1 MNSRSDRPR
10 APRRQQPRPGVAAE
24 LSLPPVVLE
33 AMLAH
38 RHRLISSLA
47 DWLGSADAEDVL
59 QEACL
64 KALRKAGSLRRHESA
79 LIWFE
84 RIVRH
89 AAIDH
94 ARHADA
100 ERRACTTLAQDPTF
114 GAESVAA
121 AELREALCRCGL
133 ALMSTLRTSYA
144 DVLRRIDL
152 EGERIADVAATSETS
167 PNSIRVRLHRA
178 RSALRA
184 RLLEFCGPCAERRG
198 RSCDC
203 DDRQTSRSRAGGT
216 RQHSPGR
223 KL

>member
-1 MNSRSDRPR
+1 MNLRSDVPQAR
-10 APRRQQPRPGVAAE
+10 RRQQSRRGVAAE

-38 RHRLISSLA
+38 RHRLVSSLA
-47 DWLGSADAEDVL
+47 EWLGSADAEDVL

-64 KALRKAGSLRRHESA
+64 KALRTESRLRRHESA
-79 LIWFE
+79 LGWFE

-100 ERRACTTLAQDPTF
+100 ERRARSSLAQDPTF
-114 GAESVAA
+114 GAEGVAA
-121 AELREALCRCGL
+121 AELRETTCQCGL
-133 ALMSTLRTSYA
+133 ALMPTLCTSYA
-144 DVLRRIDL
+144 DVLRRVDL

-184 RLLEFCGPCAERRG
+184 RLLERCGHCAERG
-198 RSCDC
+198 GWSCGC
-203 DDRQTSRSRAGGT
+203 DDRQTFRPPAGGA
-216 RQHSPGR
+216 RQHSPGGE
-223 KL
+223 L